1 MFALRSKQ
9 SADAFVLGPAHPMV
23 GQQTARIVILG
34 GGFGGVATAKEL
46 QRLTRGDESI
56 EVHLVNDEN
65 YFVFQPLLA
74 EVVSCGIEP
83 VHILNPIRQL
93 CPGVEFHCGIV
104 SHLDRDARTVTV
116 MSGDEKRFRKLPFD
130 HLIWSLGLK
139 TDFSRVPGMSEHA
152 YPLKTLG
159 DAFHLR
165 NQILLHLEEA
175 DQETDEAVRE
185 KELTLVTIGGGYSGV
200 ETVAELHD
208 MMKTVLP
215 FYPRAARTG
224 HRAILIHSGDRIL
237 HELDPGL
244 SAFAQS
250 KLEARGVQVRLRVR
264 VKEVSEEGVTLSTGE
279 MIRAG
284 IVICTV
290 GNSPHPLVP
299 KMGLSQEGGRIQ
311 TDEYLRIPNALN
323 LWAVGDAAL
332 IPDLER
338 GGVCPPTAQYAMR
351 QGAHCAKNI
360 LATIKGDVLRP
371 FRFGG
376 VGQMASIGRR
386 TAVGRVFGVRIAGF
400 LAWLLWRAVYLAKVP
415 GLRCKVR
422 VATDWALDLLF
433 PRDIAKIDLRRTE
446 QLARAHYREG
456 DVILRQGEIGD
467 HFYIIESG
475 QVEIIRENPG
485 EPPKSLGVRGAGTS
499 FGEIAL
505 LKDAPRTATV
515 RCLTPVDVLKFARH
529 DFLTLTRSH
538 DAIRTLLEKEAQAVL
553 EKEAQSGVKA

>member
-1 MFALRSKQ
+1 
-9 SADAFVLGPAHPMV
+9 MV
-23 GQQTARIVILG
+23 GQQIVRIVILG
-34 GGFGGVATAKEL
+34 GGFAGVATAKEL

-56 EVHLVNDEN
+56 VVHLVNDEN
-65 YFVFQPLLA
+65 YFVFQPLLP

-93 CPGVEFHCGIV
+93 CPGVQFHCGTV
-104 SHLDRDARTVTV
+104 AHLDRDAQTVTV
-116 MSGDEKRFRKLPFD
+116 VSVDEKRLRTLPFD

-139 TDFSRVPGMSEHA
+139 TDFSRVPGMPEHA

-165 NQILLHLEEA
+165 NQILHCLEEA
-175 DQETDEAVRE
+175 DQETDEALRT
-185 KELTLVTIGGGYSGV
+185 KDLTLVTIGGGFSGV

-237 HELDPGL
+237 QELDAGL
-244 SAFAQS
+244 STFAQA
-250 KLEARGVQVRLRVR
+250 KLEARGVQVQLKVR
-264 VKEVSEEGVTLSTGE
+264 VKEVSDEGVTLSTGE
-279 MIRAG
+279 TIPAG

-299 KMGLSQEGGRIQ
+299 KMGLSQEGGRIR
-311 TDEYLRIPNALN
+311 TDEYLRITGTVN

-351 QGAHCAKNI
+351 QGAQCARNVV
-360 LATIKGDVLRP
+360 ATIRGEALRP

-376 VGQMASIGRR
+376 VGQLACIGRR
-386 TAVGRVFGVRIAGF
+386 TAVGRILGVPIAGF

-456 DVILRQGEIGD
+456 DVIVRQGEIGN

-475 QVEIIRENPG
+475 QVEVIREDPG
-485 EPPKSLGVRGAGTS
+485 EPPKCLGVRGAGTS

-505 LKDAPRTATV
+505 LNDTPRTATV
-515 RCLTPVDVLKFARH
+515 RCLTPVDVVKFARQ

-538 DAIRTLLEKEAQAVL
+538 DAIRGLLEKEAQAIL
-553 EKEAQSGVKA
+553 EKEAQSRVA

>member
-1 MFALRSKQ
+1 MA
-9 SADAFVLGPAHPMV
+9 A
-23 GQQTARIVILG
+23 QQKVRIVILG
-34 GGFGGVATAKEL
+34 GGFAGVATARAL
-46 QRLTRGDESI
+46 RRLARNDESI

-65 YFVFQPLLA
+65 YFVFQPLLP

-93 CPGVEFHCGIV
+93 CPGVQFHCGIV
-104 SHLDRDARTVTV
+104 AQLDRDARTVKV
-116 MSGDEKRFRKLPFD
+116 MGVDEKRLRTLPFD

-165 NQILLHLEEA
+165 NQILHCLEEA
-175 DQETDEAVRE
+175 DQETDETLRE
-185 KELTLVTIGGGYSGV
+185 KHLTVVTIGGGFSGV

-208 MMKTVLP
+208 MMKIVLP
-215 FYPRAARTG
+215 FYPRAAQTG

-237 HELDPGL
+237 QELDPGL
-244 SAFAQS
+244 SAFAQA
-250 KLEARGVQVRLRVR
+250 KLEARGVQVQLKVR
-264 VKEVSEEGVTLSTGE
+264 VNEVSDEGVALSTGE
-279 MIRAG
+279 TIRAG
-284 IVICTV
+284 TVICTV
-290 GNSPHPLVP
+290 GNSPHPLLK
-299 KMGLSQEGGRIQ
+299 KMGLSQEGGRIR
-311 TDEYLRIPNALN
+311 TDEYLRIPDADH

-351 QGAHCAKNI
+351 QGVHCAKNV
-360 LATIKGDVLRP
+360 LATIRGEAPRP

-376 VGQMASIGRR
+376 VGQMASIGRH
-386 TAVGRVFGVRIAGF
+386 TAVGRIFGVHIAGF
-400 LAWLLWRAVYLAKVP
+400 FAWLLWRAIYLAKVP

-422 VATDWALDLLF
+422 VAIDWALDLLF

-446 QLARAHYREG
+446 QLARAHFREG
-456 DVILRQGEIGD
+456 DVIVRQGEIGD

-475 QVEIIRENPG
+475 QVEIVRQNQG
-485 EPPKSLGVRGAGTS
+485 EPPKSLGIRGPGTS

-515 RCLTPVDVLKFARH
+515 RCLTPVDVLRFARQ

-538 DAIRTLLEKEAQAVL
+538 DAIRSLLEKEAEEIL
-553 EKEAQSGVKA
+553 EKEAAK

>member
-1 MFALRSKQ
+1 
-9 SADAFVLGPAHPMV
+9 MV
-23 GQQTARIVILG
+23 GQQTVRIVILG
-34 GGFGGVATAKEL
+34 GGFAGVATAKEL

-56 EVHLVNDEN
+56 VVHLVNDEN
-65 YFVFQPLLA
+65 YFVFQPLLP

-93 CPGVEFHCGIV
+93 CPRVQFHCGSV
-104 SHLDRDARTVTV
+104 AHLDRDARAVTV
-116 MSGDEKRFRKLPFD
+116 MSADEKRLRALPFD

-139 TDFSRVPGMSEHA
+139 TDFSRVPGMPEHA

-165 NQILLHLEEA
+165 NQILHCLEEA
-175 DQETDEAVRE
+175 DQETDEALR
-185 KELTLVTIGGGYSGV
+185 KKHLTLVTIGGGFSGV

-237 HELDPGL
+237 QELDAGL
-244 SAFAQS
+244 STFAQA
-250 KLEARGVQVRLRVR
+250 KLEARGVQVQLKVR
-264 VKEVSEEGVTLSTGE
+264 VKEVSDEGVTLSTGE
-279 MIRAG
+279 TIPAG

-299 KMGLSQEGGRIQ
+299 KMGLSQEGGRIR
-311 TDEYLRIPNALN
+311 TDEYLRITGTVN

-351 QGAHCAKNI
+351 QGAQCARNVV
-360 LATIKGDVLRP
+360 ATIRGEALRP

-376 VGQMASIGRR
+376 VGQLACIGRR
-386 TAVGRVFGVRIAGF
+386 TAVGRILGVPIAGF

-456 DVILRQGEIGD
+456 DVIVRQGEIGN

-475 QVEIIRENPG
+475 QVEVIREDPG
-485 EPPKSLGVRGAGTS
+485 EPPKCLGVRGAGTS

-515 RCLTPVDVLKFARH
+515 RCLTPVDVVKFARQ

-538 DAIRTLLEKEAQAVL
+538 DAIRGLLEKEAQAIL
-553 EKEAQSGVKA
+553 EKEAQNRVA

>member
-1 MFALRSKQ
+1 
-9 SADAFVLGPAHPMV
+9 MV
-23 GQQTARIVILG
+23 EPNTVRIVILG
-34 GGFGGVATAKEL
+34 GGFAGVAAAKEL
-46 QRLTRGDESI
+46 QRLTRGDQSI
-56 EVHLVNDEN
+56 AVHLVNEEN
-65 YFVFQPLLA
+65 YFVFQPLIPG
-74 EVVSCGIEP
+74 VVSCAIEP

-93 CPGVEFHCGIV
+93 CPRVQFHCGTV
-104 SHLDRDARTVTV
+104 AHVDRDARTVTV
-116 MSGDEKRFRKLPFD
+116 MSADEKRLRTLPFD

-139 TDFSRVPGMSEHA
+139 TDFSRVPGMPEHA

-165 NQILLHLEEA
+165 NQILSCLEEA
-175 DQETDEAVRE
+175 DQETDEALRQ
-185 KELTLVTIGGGYSGV
+185 KGLTIVTIGGGFSGV
-200 ETVAELHD
+200 ETIAELND

-237 HELDPGL
+237 HELDAGL
-244 SAFAQS
+244 SAFAQA
-250 KLEARGVQVRLRVR
+250 KLEARGVQVHLKVR
-264 VKEVSEEGVTLSTGE
+264 VKEVSDDGVTLSTGE
-279 MIRAG
+279 TIPTG
-284 IVICTV
+284 TVVCTV
-290 GNSPHPLVP
+290 GNSPHPLVT
-299 KMGLSQEGGRIQ
+299 KMELSQEGGRLR
-311 TDEYLRIPNALN
+311 TDEYLRVPGTVN

-332 IPDLER
+332 VPDLER

-351 QGAHCAKNI
+351 EGVHCAKNV
-360 LATIKGDVLRP
+360 LATIRREALRP

-376 VGQMASIGRR
+376 LGQLASVGHR
-386 TAVGRVFGVRIAGF
+386 TAVGRILGVRIAGF
-400 LAWLLWRAVYLAKVP
+400 LAWLLWRGTYLAKVP

-456 DVILRQGEIGD
+456 DVIVRQGEIGN

-475 QVEIIRENPG
+475 QVEIIREDPG
-485 EPPKSLGVRGAGTS
+485 EPPKSLGIRGAGTS

-505 LKDAPRTATV
+505 LKEVPRTATV
-515 RCLTPVDVLKFARH
+515 RCLTPVDVVKFARR

-538 DAIRTLLEKEAQAVL
+538 DAIRGLLEKETHAIL
-553 EKEAQSGVKA
+553 EKEAHSH

>member
-1 MFALRSKQ
+1 
-9 SADAFVLGPAHPMV
+9 MV
-23 GQQTARIVILG
+23 GQQTVRIVILG
-34 GGFGGVATAKEL
+34 GGFAGVATAKEL

-56 EVHLVNDEN
+56 VVHLVNDEN
-65 YFVFQPLLA
+65 YFVFQPLLP

-93 CPGVEFHCGIV
+93 CPRVQFHCGSV
-104 SHLDRDARTVTV
+104 AHLDRDARAVTV
-116 MSGDEKRFRKLPFD
+116 MSADEKRLRALPFD

-139 TDFSRVPGMSEHA
+139 TDFSRVPGMPEHA

-165 NQILLHLEEA
+165 NQILHCLEEA
-175 DQETDEAVRE
+175 DQETDEALR
-185 KELTLVTIGGGYSGV
+185 KKHLTLVTIGGGFSGV

-237 HELDPGL
+237 QELDAGL
-244 SAFAQS
+244 SAFAQA
-250 KLEARGVQVRLRVR
+250 KLEARGVQVQLKVR
-264 VKEVSEEGVTLSTGE
+264 VNEVSDEGVTLSTGE
-279 MIRAG
+279 TIPAG

-299 KMGLSQEGGRIQ
+299 KMGLSQEGGRIR
-311 TDEYLRIPNALN
+311 TDEYLRITGTVN

-351 QGAHCAKNI
+351 QGAQCARNVV
-360 LATIKGDVLRP
+360 ATIRGEALRP

-376 VGQMASIGRR
+376 VGQLACIGRR
-386 TAVGRVFGVRIAGF
+386 TAVGRILGVPIAGF

-456 DVILRQGEIGD
+456 DVIVRQGEIGN

-475 QVEIIRENPG
+475 QVEVIREDPG
-485 EPPKSLGVRGAGTS
+485 EPPKCLGVRGAGTS

-515 RCLTPVDVLKFARH
+515 RCLTPVDVVKFARQ

-538 DAIRTLLEKEAQAVL
+538 DAIRGLLEKEAQAIL
-553 EKEAQSGVKA
+553 EKEAQNRVA

>member
-1 MFALRSKQ
+1 MMA
-9 SADAFVLGPAHPMV
+9 A
-23 GQQTARIVILG
+23 QQKVKIVILG
-34 GGFGGVATAKEL
+34 GGFAGVATAREFR
-46 QRLTRGDESI
+46 RLARNDESI

-93 CPGVEFHCGIV
+93 CPDVQFHCGIV
-104 SHLDRDARTVTV
+104 AHLDRDARTVRV
-116 MSGDEKRFRKLPFD
+116 MSVDEKRLRTLAFD

-165 NQILLHLEEA
+165 NQILHCLEEA
-175 DQETDEAVRE
+175 DQETDEALR
-185 KELTLVTIGGGYSGV
+185 KKHLTLVTIGGGFSGV

-208 MMKTVLP
+208 MMKIVLP
-215 FYPRAARTG
+215 YYPRAARTG
-224 HRAILIHSGDRIL
+224 YRAILIHSGDRIL
-237 HELDPGL
+237 QELDPDL
-244 SAFAQS
+244 SAFAQA
-250 KLEARGVQVRLRVR
+250 KLEARGVHVRLKVR
-264 VKEVSEEGVTLSTGE
+264 VKEASDEGVTLSTGE
-279 MIRAG
+279 TILAG

-290 GNSPHPLVP
+290 GNSPHPLLT
-299 KMGLSQEGGRIQ
+299 KMGLSQEGGRIR
-311 TDEYLRIPNALN
+311 TDEYLRITDAVN

-332 IPDLER
+332 IADLER

-351 QGAHCAKNI
+351 QGAHCARNV
-360 LATIKGDVLRP
+360 LATIRGEALRP

-386 TAVGRVFGVRIAGF
+386 TAVGRVFGVHIAGF

-422 VATDWALDLLF
+422 VAIDWTLDLLF

-456 DVILRQGEIGD
+456 DVIVRQGEIGD

-475 QVEIIRENPG
+475 QVEIVRENQG
-485 EPPKSLGVRGAGTS
+485 EPPKSLGIRGAGTS

-515 RCLTPVDVLKFARH
+515 RCLTPVDVLKFARQ

-538 DAIRTLLEKEAQAVL
+538 DAIRSLLEKEAQAIL
-553 EKEAQSGVKA
+553 EKEASR

>member
-1 MFALRSKQ
+1 
-9 SADAFVLGPAHPMV
+9 MV
-23 GQQTARIVILG
+23 GQQIVRIVILG
-34 GGFGGVATAKEL
+34 GGFAGVATAKEL

-56 EVHLVNDEN
+56 VVHLVNDEN
-65 YFVFQPLLA
+65 YFVFQPLLP

-93 CPGVEFHCGIV
+93 CPGVQFHCGTV
-104 SHLDRDARTVTV
+104 AHLDRDAQTVTV
-116 MSGDEKRFRKLPFD
+116 VSVDEKRLRTLPFD

-139 TDFSRVPGMSEHA
+139 TDFSRVPGMPEHA

-165 NQILLHLEEA
+165 NQILHCLEEA
-175 DQETDEAVRE
+175 DQETDEALRT
-185 KELTLVTIGGGYSGV
+185 KDLTLVTIGGGFSGV

-237 HELDPGL
+237 QELDAGL
-244 SAFAQS
+244 STFAQA
-250 KLEARGVQVRLRVR
+250 KLEARGVQVQLKVR
-264 VKEVSEEGVTLSTGE
+264 VKEVSDEGVTLSTGE
-279 MIRAG
+279 TIPAG

-299 KMGLSQEGGRIQ
+299 KMGLSQEGGRIR
-311 TDEYLRIPNALN
+311 TDEYLRITGTVN

-351 QGAHCAKNI
+351 QGARCARNVV
-360 LATIKGDVLRP
+360 ATIRGEALRP

-376 VGQMASIGRR
+376 VGQLACIGRR
-386 TAVGRVFGVRIAGF
+386 TAVGRVLGVHIAGF

-456 DVILRQGEIGD
+456 DVIVRQGEIGN

-475 QVEIIRENPG
+475 QVEVIREDPG
-485 EPPKSLGVRGAGTS
+485 EPPKCLGVRGAGTS

-515 RCLTPVDVLKFARH
+515 RCLTPVDVVKFARQ

-538 DAIRTLLEKEAQAVL
+538 DAIRGLLEKEAQAIL
-553 EKEAQSGVKA
+553 EKEAQNRVA